1 MAEDSEFAQIWA
13 EAYSTYQEK
22 TGRNLLNNPT
32 LSTLR
37 TTEDLL
43 AQIEE
48 REQRFENFRN
58 KKAKLWLV
66 LRRTMDQVVTLG
78 GVAQGALQASPFAPA
93 SAGLGA
99 VLFLV
104 GAAKGVSSAYDCI
117 TDLLSKLEDFTDRLQ
132 EYTKGTIDSKLR
144 RKVTAI
150 LTTLLEIFARSEKLI
165 DRKRWKEYF
174 VVSFLGK
181 DEKVAAAMGR
191 LESLVENEEK
201 LVASLTYST
210 GQKTGKIVER
220 IDSAVERT
228 EKNISKSSKTL
239 EEVTKLLKDR
249 HALNEADSDKSVK
262 EGDECRLLE
271 KLLHTASL
279 EIVQELYE
287 QISDQRL
294 DGTGEWV
301 TSEPLFKA
309 WMDRRDPILW
319 ILGGPG
325 AGKSFLSSKII
336 SHLQNSYPQHPQYP
350 TRVSVGYFYIKENDQ
365 QLRSLNT
372 MLKSIAYQ
380 IASNDVV
387 YRKYVLALCDSPKK
401 ISTATL
407 SWRRLFIEFFGSP
420 QYRSWSTYI
429 VIDGLDEAPKQDRE
443 VLLKLLKTLQDA
455 PQDQRAHIQIAIVG
469 RPELR
474 EDINRIWEEDVI
486 FIEVSA
492 RKNTADIASYISN
505 RIHRVK
511 ILKKNFRP
519 SKAGFNKAELQS
531 EIVAKLTEGA
541 NGMFLWVN
549 LMLDQIYNKSRP
561 SEIRAALNDAPHDL
575 AEMIRRVFKRLDD
588 NPDVGRE
595 DLNEMLAWVTC
606 ALRPLALGEMD
617 VILKLRPPVGEG
629 MLVLEDRLRGQFA
642 SLFTLTRDDAKT
654 TEDLIRDTQKGF
666 LSGQEPHSEKIVD
679 HETNDEADE
688 SDGELDKNEGFEEG
702 FESDFM
708 TTILQF
714 SHTSI
719 RDYLV
724 QEGRPDSRKWP
735 LDIGIGIEIN
745 KAQYHIAQTCLSI
758 LISAT
763 HGTVYKPPNLIPYAV
778 EFGMSHLLDVDK
790 SLLNPA
796 EKQAILR
803 PLLQLFHAQSSTET
817 RVWYYRN
824 LQTMVQDWDLLQCV
838 RDWFADEEASIG
850 QFSDVERS
858 LIRQMGSS
866 YKGLL
871 EHLALFSVK
880 EWLADEERFMGH
892 YVDDVLFL
900 HFYHALVSMPALF
913 NIIKLSWNFFDN
925 NDYEAECMK
934 IFDVGLIPL
943 PRIYQLAE
951 FGNLEKS
958 IRWHN
963 SLATTLRQAGYID
976 AAIEEN
982 FNSLR
987 LNEHNPWATTE
998 LAWCYLERKEYALA
1012 IKWKRKSIDVAPEN
1026 NIGFASESYLAIALW
1041 SRELK
1046 DYGGAIAAS
1055 REAWHLNRDD
1065 LDCMCVHILNLKRA
1079 SHPEMLDFVESL
1091 AKINNTI
1098 TSETLL
1104 TEMLIGCEQVII
1116 EYIANAARALGKMV
1130 FMQSAIETAIAVAD
1144 RRGDDEGCLELV
1156 LKLATFCNKYARDKP
1171 RATDLWEY
1179 IVEVG
1184 AKKGSSVSPRFVKQ
1198 SSDELSQVYFAYA
1211 VAVEGWGMY
1220 PGIRIRELEALS
1232 HLRWDFDTI
1241 GTGDPSMMIGL
1252 WYRLHDWHQ
1261 EAKACFRPRI
1271 LEMIEILTDDDPS
1284 NDRDGYVTLMETL
1297 LHAGDKQNAAAAAAM
1312 ILLDVDK
1319 AKNARQ
1325 AKLALAERAERLDAE
1340 QGKRG
1345 TAEDEDVNKLSRE
1358 RSAAGEPLKDHVTD
1372 TPRTATDTLGVEVDD
1387 KRPTVAE
1394 LQKIVDDA
1402 DNLQF
1407 CGCDGDCNWDAE
1419 DWTAF
1424 YFCEICLDTCFCDHC
1439 IELVKTDELP
1449 FDKCSSKHTF
1459 LQGYPIDK
1467 DALEIAATMVD
1478 GKYVVRKE
1486 WLDMLRK
1493 KWAD

>member
-13 EAYSTYQEK
+13 EAYSTYQEN
-22 TGRNLLNNPT
+22 TGRDLLNHPT

-93 SAGLGA
+93 SAGPGA

-117 TDLLSKLEDFTDRLQ
+117 TDLLSRLEDFTGRLQ

-165 DRKRWKEYF
+165 DRIRWKEYF

-191 LESLVENEEK
+191 LERLVENEEK
-201 LVASLTYST
+201 LVVSLTYST
-210 GQKTGKIVER
+210 GQRTGKIVER

-228 EKNISKSSKTL
+228 EMNIGKSSKTL
-239 EEVTKLLKDR
+239 EEVTKS
-249 HALNEADSDKSVK
+249 LNDSDKNAR
-262 EGDECRLLE
+262 EEAERRLLE
-271 KLLHTASL
+271 KHLHTASL
-279 EIVQELYE
+279 EKVHELYE

-294 DGTGEWV
+294 DGTCEWI
-301 TSEPLFKA
+301 TSEPLFQA

-336 SHLQNSYPQHPQYP
+336 SHLQNSYPQDPQYP
-350 TRVSVGYFYIKENDQ
+350 TRVSVGYLYIKEDDQ

-372 MLKSIAYQ
+372 MLNSIAYQ

-387 YRKYVLALCDSPKK
+387 YRKHVVAVCNSPER
-401 ISTATL
+401 IRTAMG
-407 SWRRLFIEFFGSP
+407 SWRRLFVEFFSSP
-420 QYRSWSTYI
+420 QYRSWSTHI
-429 VIDGLDEAPKQDRE
+429 VIDRLDEAPKQDRE
-443 VLLKLLKTLQDA
+443 ALLTHLKALQDA
-455 PQDQRAHIQIAIVG
+455 PQEQRAHIQIAIVG

-474 EDINRIWEEDVI
+474 EDIESHLGRTHHFHRN
-486 FIEVSA
+486 
-492 RKNTADIASYISN
+492 IASYISN

-511 ILKKNFRP
+511 ILKKNFHP

-561 SEIRAALNDAPHDL
+561 SEIRTALNDAPHDL
-575 AEMIRRVFKRLDD
+575 AKMIRHVFKRLDND
-588 NPDVGRE
+588 PAVGRE
-595 DLNEMLAWVTC
+595 DLNEMLVWVTC
-606 ALRPLALGEMD
+606 ALRPLALGELD
-617 VILKLRPPVGEG
+617 VILKLRPSVGEG
-629 MLVLEDRLRGQFA
+629 MLDLEDRLRGQFA
-642 SLFTLTRDDAKT
+642 SFFTLTREDAKT
-654 TEDLIRDTQKGF
+654 TEDLIRDTQKEF
-666 LSGQEPHSEKIVD
+666 SFGQEPHSEKIVD
-679 HETNDEADE
+679 HETKDEAHE
-688 SDGELDKNEGFEEG
+688 SAGEMDKNEGFQ
-702 FESDFM
+702 SDF
-708 TTILQF
+708 TTTVLQF
-714 SHTSI
+714 SHASI

-735 LDIGIGIEIN
+735 FDIGIGIEIN
-745 KAQYHIAQTCLSI
+745 KAHYHIAQTCLSI
-758 LISAT
+758 LASAT
-763 HGTVYKPPNLIPYAV
+763 HKIVYKPPNLIPYAV
-778 EFGMSHLLDVDK
+778 EFGMSHLLDVDR

-796 EKQAILR
+796 EKEAILR
-803 PLLQLFHAQSSTET
+803 PLLQLFRAQSSTET
-817 RVWYYRN
+817 RVWYYGN
-824 LQTMVQDWDLLQCV
+824 LQTIVQDWDLLQCV

-850 QFSDVERS
+850 QFNDIERS

-880 EWLADEERFMGH
+880 EWLADEGSIKGN

-900 HFYHALVSMPALF
+900 HFYHAL
-913 NIIKLSWNFFDN
+913 DN
-925 NDYEAECMK
+925 NNKAECMK
-934 IFDVGLIPL
+934 IFEIQLIPL

-951 FGNLEKS
+951 FGNLEKN

-963 SLATTLRQAGYID
+963 SLAMVLRLAGYID

-987 LNEHNPWATTE
+987 LNEHNPWAMTE
-998 LAWCYLERKEYALA
+998 LAWCYQERKENALA
-1012 IKWKRKSIDVAPEN
+1012 IEWMRKSIYVAPEN
-1026 NIGFASESYLAIALW
+1026 DVDSVSQSYLVIAIW

-1046 DYGGAIAAS
+1046 DYEGAIAAS
-1055 REAWHLNRDD
+1055 RKAWHLDRDNPH
-1065 LDCMCVHILNLKRA
+1065 CMSIHILNLTRA
-1079 SHPEMLDFVESL
+1079 SHSEMLDFVESL

-1098 TSETLL
+1098 TRETLL
-1104 TEMLIGCEQVII
+1104 TEMLIGCEPVIF
-1116 EYIANAARALGKMV
+1116 EYIANAARALGRMV
-1130 FMQSAIETAIAVAD
+1130 FMQPAIEAAIAVAN
-1144 RRGDDEGCLELV
+1144 RRGDIEGWLELV
-1156 LKLATFCNKYARDKP
+1156 LKLATFCYRYARDKP
-1171 RATDLWEY
+1171 KATALWES
-1179 IVEVG
+1179 IVETG
-1184 AKKGSSVSPRFVKQ
+1184 AEKRSIVSPRFVKQ
-1198 SSDELSQVYFAYA
+1198 SSDELSQVYFANA
-1211 VAVEGWGMY
+1211 VTAEERGLF
-1220 PGIRIRELEALS
+1220 PGVWIRELEALS
-1232 HLRWDFDTI
+1232 HLRGDFNII
-1241 GTGDPSMMIGL
+1241 GTGDSSMMIGL
-1252 WYRLHDWHQ
+1252 WYRLHGEHQ
-1261 EAKACFRPRI
+1261 KAKAYFRARI
-1271 LEMIEILTDDDPS
+1271 LEVIEILTDDGPS

-1297 LHAGDKQNAAAAAAM
+1297 LHAGDKENAAAAAAM
-1312 ILLDVDK
+1312 ILLDVNK
-1319 AKNARQ
+1319 AKDARR
-1325 AKLALAERAERLDAE
+1325 AKIALAERVKRLDAE
-1340 QGKRG
+1340 QGTRV
-1345 TAEDEDVNKLSRE
+1345 TAEDEDGKRLSRE
-1358 RSAAGEPLKDHVTD
+1358 RSATGEPLKDLVTD
-1372 TPRTATDTLGVEVDD
+1372 TPRTATDTLGVEVDN

-1394 LQKIVDDA
+1394 LQKIIDDA

-1424 YFCEICLDTCFCDHC
+1424 YFCKICLDTCFCDHC
-1439 IELVKTDELP
+1439 IELVKTDKLG
-1449 FDKCSSKHTF
+1449 FDKCSSQHTF
-1459 LQGYPIDK
+1459 FQGYSIDK

-1493 KWAD
+1493 QWAD